1 MKLLLNLLLLTG
13 SILCTHSLSAQ
24 TDKLLETLPKA
35 KEEYAASEPYVI
47 NTVNWLEDTPL
58 DQEADKRQ
66 TQNMLLIAWITN
78 APEVTITLDQKMT
91 PFIKKKGNEV
101 LLVIF
106 MGGWTKYCLQNS
118 YSKDPVQCNLAG
130 IRSAIK
136 VYKKGVGLKK
146 SKDME
151 KLIGLDDKGELE
163 QWVKD
168 NLKKG

>member
-24 TDKLLETLPKA
+24 TDKLLETLPKT
-35 KEEYAASEPYVI
+35 KEEYTASEPSVI

-66 TQNMLLIAWITN
+66 AQSMLLVAWLTN
-78 APEVTITLDQKMT
+78 APEVTVVMDEKMM
-91 PFIKKKGNEV
+91 PFVKKGSEV
-101 LLVIF
+101 LMVIF
-106 MGGWTKYCLQNS
+106 MGGWTKYCLQNN

-146 SKDME
+146 NKEMD
-151 KLIGLDDKGELE
+151 KLIVLDDKGELE

-168 NLKKG
+168 RVKK